1 MTPNQSASARTASD
15 NQLDAL
21 RQHSVVV
28 ADTGDLESIQAYRPT
43 DATTNP
49 TLILAAAGNAQAS
62 ELIDETI
69 AETSQSDPARRMDEA
84 MTRLSV
90 RFGREILQYIPGR
103 VSTEVDARLSFNTRA
118 SIDKAR
124 ELISLYE
131 QAGIERERIL
141 IKLAATWE
149 GIEAARVLEAEGI
162 HCNMTL
168 MFSLAQGIAC
178 AQAGA
183 TLISPFVGRIY
194 DWYRKH
200 EGVEDFAPE
209 EDPGVISVRRIYT
222 WLKKHGY
229 ETEVMGAS
237 FRKREQVVALA
248 GCDLLTISP
257 ALLDE
262 LQSSQAPLTRQ
273 LDPETARNS
282 DMTQVKLDEAAFRW
296 QLNEDPMAT
305 EKLAEGI
312 RRFAAD
318 ARKLED
324 MLQNRGIQTS

>member
-1 MTPNQSASARTASD
+1 MTAEQSASASKVAD
-15 NQLDAL
+15 NQLDSL
-21 RQHSVVV
+21 RLHSVVV
-28 ADTGDLESIQAYRPT
+28 ADTGDLESIRAYRPT

-49 TLILAAAGNAQAS
+49 TLILAAAGSEQAG
-62 ELIDETI
+62 ELIDAAI
-69 AETSQSDPARRMDEA
+69 AETAQGDAAQRMDEA

-90 RFGREILQYIPGR
+90 KFGCEILKLIPGR

-118 SIDKAR
+118 SIDKAH
-124 ELISLYE
+124 ELIRLYE

-149 GIEAARVLEAEGI
+149 GIEAARTLEAEGI

-178 AQAGA
+178 AHAGA

-194 DWYRKH
+194 DWYCKH
-200 EGVEDFAPE
+200 ESVEDFTPE
-209 EDPGVISVRRIYT
+209 TDPGVLSVRRIYT
-222 WLKKHGY
+222 WLKKFGHD
-229 ETEVMGAS
+229 TEVMGAS
-237 FRKREQVVALA
+237 FRKRDQVVALA

-257 ALLDE
+257 TLLDE
-262 LQSSQAPLTRQ
+262 LQSSREPLTRQ
-273 LDPETARNS
+273 LDPETARAS
-282 DMTQVKLDEAAFRW
+282 DMAQAKLDEPAFRW

-312 RRFAAD
+312 RKFAAD
-318 ARKLED
+318 ARKLET
-324 MLQNRGIQTS
+324 LLSGQGI